1 MPHRLFAIGV
11 GALFVLIGSL
21 ANLAAQAPSK
31 ADLPKF
37 MEGIKSADAK
47 ARVAACD
54 GLYKLGQIKSSL
66 IAPAISSLKE
76 LIGKDKDTKVR
87 ASAAKALGAA
97 DPGSEGVKLLIEVVK
112 DEEEETEVRVAACQG
127 LGQIGPD
134 AKEALPAI
142 KMFIADNKDNK
153 KLGKNL
159 KNVVKSISGGK

>member
-11 GALFVLIGSL
+11 GVLFLAIGSIAEL
-21 ANLAAQAPSK
+21 GAQSPSK

-37 MEGIKSADAK
+37 MEGLKSQDAK
-47 ARVAACD
+47 TRAAACD
-54 GLYKLGQIKSSL
+54 GLYKLGLVRSSL
-66 IAPAISSLKE
+66 IAPAINSLKE
-76 LIGKDKDTKVR
+76 LLEKDKDTKVR
-87 ASAAKALGAA
+87 ASAAKAFGAA
-97 DPGSEGVKLLIEVVK
+97 NPGSEGIKLLIEVVRN
-112 DEEEETEVRVAACQG
+112 DEEETQVRVGACEG

-159 KNVVKSISGGK
+159 KNVVKAISGGK